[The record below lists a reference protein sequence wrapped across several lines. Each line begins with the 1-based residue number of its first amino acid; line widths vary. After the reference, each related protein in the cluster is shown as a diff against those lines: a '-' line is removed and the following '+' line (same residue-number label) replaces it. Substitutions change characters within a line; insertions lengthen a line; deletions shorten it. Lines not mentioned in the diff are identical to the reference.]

1 MERLVTLL
9 KGDEAPIRDLEDD
22 GWNHPLLNGASD
34 GGLKTGNTSV
44 AESELTSA
52 PVGSLIDEEDE
63 DDRIVEV

>member
-22 GWNHPLLNGASD
+22 GWNHPLLNGVSED
-34 GGLKTGNTSV
+34 GPKADNTSV
-44 AESELTSA
+44 AEPEQTSA